1 MRQLEDQ
8 IRARVVAILDQL
20 KDADTCDFV
29 TDIAAETSMGCAQ
42 MEGRIEIS
50 SENIKEAL
58 DLSMALQIAFRELG
72 YRVLSKPAM
81 EEFERTL
88 NVAQVESN

>member
-1 MRQLEDQ
+1 
-8 IRARVVAILDQL
+8 
-20 KDADTCDFV
+20 
-29 TDIAAETSMGCAQ
+29 MGWAT

-50 SENIKEAL
+50 AENIKETL
-58 DLSMALQIAFRELG
+58 DLSMGFQIVFRDLG
-72 YRVLSKPAM
+72 YRVLSKTAM

>member
-1 MRQLEDQ
+1 
-8 IRARVVAILDQL
+8 
-20 KDADTCDFV
+20 
-29 TDIAAETSMGCAQ
+29 